1 MKPSSL
7 KLANIDLV
15 DREGIPTCPS
25 TTVAGQC
32 GIQHHAVLQL
42 IAKHLPSIEGAF
54 GPLAFEMRAQIR
66 KANAGTTREY
76 DQRIAYPP
84 SCRRPLMRGLVA
96 MPNRRRRRWPA
107 LVLSFLLGLIAGWVL
122 RDGGAWLP

>member
-7 KLANIDLV
+7 KPAVIDLV
-15 DREGIPTCPS
+15 DREGIPTCQS

-42 IAKHLPSIEGAF
+42 IDKHLPSIEGVF
-54 GPLAFEMRAQIR
+54 GPLAFEMR
-66 KANAGTTREY
+66 KG
-76 DQRIAYPP
+76 
-84 SCRRPLMRGLVA
+84 SPLQQGGFA
-96 MPNRRRRRWPA
+96 NRRRRRWPA
-107 LVLSFLLGLIAGWVL
+107 LVLSFLLGLLAGWVL